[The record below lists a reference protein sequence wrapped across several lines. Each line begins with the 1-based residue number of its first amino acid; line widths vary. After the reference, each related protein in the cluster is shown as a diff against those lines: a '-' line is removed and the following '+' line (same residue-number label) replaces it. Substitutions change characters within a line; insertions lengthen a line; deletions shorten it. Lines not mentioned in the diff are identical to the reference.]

1 MAARVIC
8 PALFR
13 VTFGGT
19 SSGPSMG
26 RSQGAPLTRGPGGY
40 RTSTRFAP
48 ACRGAMLPT
57 AMEPTSPVPLRIL
70 LAEDDAGLAKLYATF
85 AKGRGHSVS
94 LAQDGIETLSVAL
107 SELPDVIL
115 LDVQMPAL
123 DGRDVL
129 AQLKADPRT
138 AAIPVLVVSALG
150 GDQHMRDQLVELGA
164 SDVMEKPVDLHIA
177 FNKAERLVRG

>member
-1 MAARVIC
+1 
-8 PALFR
+8 
-13 VTFGGT
+13 
-19 SSGPSMG
+19 
-26 RSQGAPLTRGPGGY
+26 
-40 RTSTRFAP
+40 
-48 ACRGAMLPT
+48 
-57 AMEPTSPVPLRIL
+57 MEPTSPVPLRIL

-85 AKGRGHSVS
+85 ATGRGHSVS
-94 LAQDGIETLSVAL
+94 FAQDGIETLSAAL
-107 SELPDVIL
+107 SQLPDVIL

-164 SDVMEKPVDLHIA
+164 SDVMEKPVDLQIA